1 MISTVLAG
9 FATSIGLI
17 VAIGAQNAFVLR
29 QGLTRKHVGIVVL
42 LCAVSDA
49 LLMAAGTAGLGVLI
63 RGLPGLLEVIRW
75 VGVAYLLWFAYRSL
89 RASFKHSTLE
99 PAESKS
105 LPLKRV
111 IITVLMLTYL
121 NPHVYLDTVLL
132 IGSIANT
139 FGEQKWIYMI
149 GAASASVLW
158 FSALGFGARWLSRFT
173 SSARFWRVLDL
184 SIAIVMT
191 TIAGVLAFAH
201 L

>member
-1 MISTVLAG
+1 MISTIIAG

-42 LCAVSDA
+42 ICATSDA

-63 RGLPGLLEVIRW
+63 KGLPWLLEVFRW
-75 VGVAYLLWFAYRSL
+75 IGVAYLLWFAYRSV
-89 RASFKHSTLE
+89 RSSFKHSTLE
-99 PAESKS
+99 PAEAKS
-105 LPLKRV
+105 LPVRKV
-111 IITVLMLTYL
+111 VTTVLLLTFL

-139 FGEQKWIYMI
+139 FDDQKWFYMI
-149 GAASASVLW
+149 GAASASIIW
-158 FSALGFGARWLSRFT
+158 FSSLGFGARWLSKFT
-173 SSARFWRVLDL
+173 SSPRFWRVLDL
-184 SIAIVMT
+184 SIAAVMT